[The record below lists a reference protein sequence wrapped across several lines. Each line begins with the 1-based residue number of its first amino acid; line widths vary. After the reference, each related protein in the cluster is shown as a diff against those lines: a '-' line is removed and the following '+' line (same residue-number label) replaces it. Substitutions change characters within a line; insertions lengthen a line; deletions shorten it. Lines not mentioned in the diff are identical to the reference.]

1 MKTHRNTAEPWL
13 RPLLDTMPCNSS
25 SKVKGQ
31 GRGWVG
37 LGSAVLGY
45 GIGSKGWGVWGGV
58 GVARDLGTGGLGIW
72 GIVGMGYGMGRI
84 G

>member
-1 MKTHRNTAEPWL
+1 M
-13 RPLLDTMPCNSS
+13 
-25 SKVKGQ
+25 
-31 GRGWVG
+31 GR
-37 LGSAVLGY
+37 LGIAVLGY

>member
-1 MKTHRNTAEPWL
+1 MG
-13 RPLLDTMPCNSS
+13 
-25 SKVKGQ
+25 V
-31 GRGWVG
+31 
-37 LGSAVLGY
+37 Y
-45 GIGSKGWGVWGGV
+45 GVGV